1 MNRKV
6 FIRIIAVCS
15 ILLVAEIVL
24 LLAVFN
30 RKQKKKDSSGGL
42 NSEKPEVTQA
52 PTTVIPTPAQAAE
65 RKLKEWE
72 DLDADSPKIQFNPK
86 FQDVWRV
93 TGQKLYSMNEM
104 FTWFSPGDFMEEPL
118 LWTKSVEPEKVGST
132 QTGQKL
138 VSEVESRY
146 DVNGS
151 LVYYRQ
157 HYNIDM
163 YSYPSEYEYE
173 MGYDRL
179 FSPLSEIAFDASSDP
194 APMFYF
200 DYRYNSDGD
209 VTHKFVT
216 ISEDKSY
223 FGADW
228 YPEYKYYY
236 WNDGE
241 LAKWEGYSADGKL
254 AEEVEV
260 TYVRDAAGRITEYRE
275 DSEIRHIHME
285 YTYNSSGVLTA
296 TRESYRLYREDM
308 IGWRNGYDATRTYN
322 EAGELIAKHTKLFD
336 MDSETRTST
345 PTDWEEY
352 YFQASEDEKGQRVA
366 DFMAYDLDG
375 SASQYGQYHRE
386 YVYDDAGNVIERLT
400 YMDGLLLYREEIT
413 YEQVKV
419 PRRNLTEEER
429 IRLRI
434 YD

>member
-1 MNRKV
+1 MNRKTILGIAALCAV
-6 FIRIIAVCS
+6 LIAVEIAVMMALYNKDRKKERGS
-15 ILLVAEIVL
+15 IEEP
-24 LLAVFN
+24 
-30 RKQKKKDSSGGL
+30 KK
-42 NSEKPEVTQA
+42 
-52 PTTVIPTPAQAAE
+52 PTAAQELPTATPTPAQAAE
-65 RKLKEWE
+65 RKLKKWE
-72 DLDADSPKIQFNPK
+72 ELDADSPKIQFNPK

-93 TGQKLYSMNEM
+93 TGQKFYSMNEM

-118 LWTKSVEPEKVGST
+118 LWSKDVEPEKVGST
-132 QTGQKL
+132 QTGQML

-157 HYNIDM
+157 YYDIDSM
-163 YSYPSEYEYE
+163 YSYPSVYE

-194 APMFYF
+194 APMFFF

-228 YPEYKYYY
+228 YPEYRYYY
-236 WNDGE
+236 WDDGE

-260 TYVRDAAGRITEYRE
+260 TYVRDEAGRITEYRE
-275 DSEIRHIHME
+275 DSEIRHIQME

-322 EAGELIAKHTKLFD
+322 EAGELIAKYTKLFD

-400 YMDGLLLYREEIT
+400 YMDGLLIYREEIT
-413 YEQVKV
+413 YELVKV
-419 PRRNLTEEER
+419 PLRNLTREER
-429 IRLRI
+429 IKLRI